1 MIFYSELWTALA
13 SNEAWASALGGLSYL
28 LLSDFHRRVC
38 AKYGLLSKQHNIARR
53 AIVIIDKAGI
63 VRYIE
68 ICQEGL
74 PDPDRLIAVLGLC
87 ACLPQRMGGSIDDA

>member
-13 SNEAWASALGGLSYL
+13 SNEAWASALGGLSYP

-38 AKYGLLSKQHNIARR
+38 AKYGLLSKQHNIATR
-53 AIVIIDKAGI
+53 AIIIIARAGI

-68 ICQEGL
+68 ICQKRL
-74 PDPDRLIAVLGLC
+74 PDPDRPIAVLGAMRLS
-87 ACLPQRMGGSIDDA
+87 ASKNGRVNR

>member
-1 MIFYSELWTALA
+1 LIFYSELWTALA
-13 SNEAWASALGGLSYL
+13 SNEAWASALGGLSYP

-53 AIVIIDKAGI
+53 AIVIIDRVGI

-68 ICQEGL
+68 ICQKRL
-74 PDPDRLIAVLGLC
+74 PDPDRLIALLGAMRLS
-87 ACLPQRMGGSIDDA
+87 ASKNGRVNR